1 MNTKIILGSSWNWGW
16 TTDVAWT
23 ILTMSLLP
31 FGGLNVSVV
40 LLSLQGQKAIVFLQ
54 KYLNLCSKDEQ
65 RSYRFGT
72 TWRWVIDDRILVFG
86 WTIPLNM
93 FQCTGQ
99 AFMSASVYLQRA
111 CFRPKHDIIK
121 TWTESLMLMLFT
133 ESTWNCLLV
142 LNRDLSNVFFFW
154 ESGSLAES
162 PFAPFWSS
170 CSPKDPY
177 GFTNAEHSWS
187 WTKWTRVPTRS
198 RAGYISLT
206 VVSVCHGS
214 NVSLNRG
221 EAWAK
226 SLNIKKNYV
235 CMDTISACI
244 CKKYNSAFCIEFYG
258 SP

>member
-1 MNTKIILGSSWNWGW
+1 
-16 TTDVAWT
+16 
-23 ILTMSLLP
+23 
-31 FGGLNVSVV
+31 
-40 LLSLQGQKAIVFLQ
+40 
-54 KYLNLCSKDEQ
+54 
-65 RSYRFGT
+65 
-72 TWRWVIDDRILVFG
+72 
-86 WTIPLNM
+86 
-93 FQCTGQ
+93 
-99 AFMSASVYLQRA
+99 
-111 CFRPKHDIIK
+111 
-121 TWTESLMLMLFT
+121 MLFT

-142 LNRDLSNVFFFW
+142 LNRDLSTVFFFW

-226 SLNIKKNYV
+226 SLNIIFFYV

-244 CKKYNSAFCIEFYG
+244 CKNYHSALNSMEALKIDLKTILKCLLLLKIIGDQKAWWQTSYNSHILYIV
-258 SP
+258 